1 VSKALRR
8 TRAILMTVLIFI
20 AINIGLNVLFNVVG
34 LVSTDTLSNYSA
46 TGNAVLLVLFM
57 LFAAWAWWYGE
68 DRDRRARLKDPQHR
82 SPGDPG

>member
-1 VSKALRR
+1 MRKALRR
-8 TRAILMTVLIFI
+8 TRAIVIAVLIFI

-34 LVSTDTLSNYSA
+34 LISTDTLSNYSA
-46 TGNAVLLVLFM
+46 TGNAVLLVLLM

-68 DRDRRARLKDPQHR
+68 DRDRRARLQDPQHK